1 MSTYFQVC
9 LANLAKVINCDSNNV
24 LWNRYYKSNRKY
36 RSIAIDRIRPQ
47 TLRGG
52 ILGTWQYCSHNCSS
66 CCRAGLLTQF
76 LWPATACH
84 WSGFR
89 RLQKIGRNIITS
101 ECNRTENVHGCI
113 NEAVI
118 EVLKRYILYF
128 ITWIIENIN
137 SKIDCDF
144 CFNFNWL
151 GLWFTRYHSFIFLSF
166 FFYFIIHFFIRFDFS
181 LVSDDGTTET
191 YALLSYDIYLFIST
205 THYTNFVTQEV

>member
-1 MSTYFQVC
+1 MLIYIAILIQYVLKISRPHICCSSFLSKWWTMILLKSRWYSYYLQLSNSKSTSNTILGYIFNRIYLMSTYFQVC

-36 RSIAIDRIRPQ
+36 RSIAIDRVRPQ

-101 ECNRTENVHGCI
+101 EWNRTENVHGCI
-113 NEAVI
+113 N
-118 EVLKRYILYF
+118 
-128 ITWIIENIN
+128 
-137 SKIDCDF
+137 
-144 CFNFNWL
+144 
-151 GLWFTRYHSFIFLSF
+151 
-166 FFYFIIHFFIRFDFS
+166 
-181 LVSDDGTTET
+181 
-191 YALLSYDIYLFIST
+191 
-205 THYTNFVTQEV
+205 